1 MTWGWTG
8 VRGTWATDDA
18 AESMRLMAD
27 HGVNWTALAYSAL
40 QDTAQSTHVRFGDAP
55 TLTDNEG
62 VTFKIVASPMS
73 FDDEPTVPQGAA
85 PELGQDT
92 ELILMDAGMDWDEI
106 TAVRET
112 GALG

>member
-1 MTWGWTG
+1 
-8 VRGTWATDDA
+8 
-18 AESMRLMAD
+18 
-27 HGVNWTALAYSAL
+27 
-40 QDTAQSTHVRFGDAP
+40 
-55 TLTDNEG
+55 
-62 VTFKIVASPMS
+62 MS

-92 ELILMDAGMDWDEI
+92 ELVLMDAGMDWDEI

>member
-1 MTWGWTG
+1 
-8 VRGTWATDDA
+8 VWAPVLSVQ
-18 AESMRLMAD
+18 EVHSHPQVEPNGYL
-27 HGVNWTALAYSAL
+27 
-40 QDTAQSTHVRFGDAP
+40 P
-55 TLTDNEG
+55 TLTDNDG